1 MFTPLAFGF
10 IERETIMSAHID
22 FETKT
27 DRELLVMVAAFS
39 NLVSEETLP
48 AIMRRLDALN
58 ATVVQH
64 GLRLLEMETRCH
76 YRHRTDYRKV
86 SAAATAGVSGIGTVV
101 YFIGNFLS
109 WW

>member
-1 MFTPLAFGF
+1 MT
-10 IERETIMSAHID
+10 MSAHID

-39 NLVSEETLP
+39 NLISEETLP
-48 AIMRRLDALN
+48 AIVRRLDALN

-64 GLRLLEMETRCH
+64 GLRLLELETRCQ
-76 YRHRTDYRKV
+76 YRHRADPRKV
-86 SAAATAGVSGIGTVV
+86 SAVATAGASGIGTAI
-101 YFIGNFLS
+101 YFIGNFCG